1 MKSFLLTVVL
11 GLSPVLLSSVQGSD
25 EYPVFRNHAK
35 VKVQYQAKHP
45 KSKSWTTY
53 NTTLT
58 DALTESMIRNQLLQ
72 RHPGYEVRVLSASPE
87 KDVQVSVRFQ
97 IRRNN
102 SSWTT
107 GTTVLRNALT
117 ESMARNQIAARYPG
131 SEVRILSM
139 VLK

>member
-11 GLSPVLLSSVQGSD
+11 GLSPVLLHSAQGAD
-25 EYPVFRNHAK
+25 EYPVFRNHAR

-45 KSKSWTTY
+45 NSKSWTTY
-53 NTTLT
+53 STTLT

-72 RHPGYEVRVLSASPE
+72 RHPGYVVRVLAASAE
-87 KDVQVSVRFQ
+87 REVQASVRYQ

-107 GTTVLRNALT
+107 ATTTLRNALT

-139 VLK
+139 VFK

>member
-1 MKSFLLTVVL
+1 MKKTLSFVIAGIL
-11 GLSPVLLSSVQGSD
+11 LSPSVRIWGFENVPIFQ
-25 EYPVFRNHAK
+25 NHAQ
-35 VKVQYQAKHP
+35 VKVQYQAKRP
-45 KSKSWTTY
+45 DSRTWTSY
-53 NTTLT
+53 STTLK
-58 DALTESMIRNQLLQ
+58 DARTESMIQNQLLQ
-72 RHPGYEVRVLSASPE
+72 RHPGYVVRILAVSENRDVL
-87 KDVQVSVRFQ
+87 VSVRYQ

-131 SEVRILSM
+131 SEVRILST